1 MRKIVK
7 SSVIFIY
14 VWNINKIMIDEKDKK
29 ILDLLEENGRLSIQ
43 ELSSKLNIPPSTI
56 HNRIK
61 RMENTRVIE
70 GYSIR
75 LNEKI
80 MERDFTVYMLVNGS
94 TGNYLEEEF
103 LQKKEVIEVSGITG
117 EYDLIIKMQFPNISN
132 YNEFLT
138 EFRIKYSSDIKQT
151 VTMVRTEKIK

>member
-1 MRKIVK
+1 ML
-7 SSVIFIY
+7 
-14 VWNINKIMIDEKDKK
+14 DTKDQK
-29 ILDLLEENGRLSIQ
+29 ILELLEKNGRLPIQ
-43 ELSSKLNIPPSTI
+43 DISAKLNIPPSTI

-61 RMENTRVIE
+61 RMENTKVIE
-70 GYSIR
+70 GYSIK

-94 TGNYLEEEF
+94 TGNYLEKEF
-103 LQKKEVIEVSGITG
+103 LEKKEIIEVSGITG

-132 YNEFLT
+132 YNIFLT
-138 EFRIKYSSDIKQT
+138 EFRTKYSSNIKQT

>member
-1 MRKIVK
+1 ML
-7 SSVIFIY
+7 
-14 VWNINKIMIDEKDKK
+14 DAKDKK
-29 ILDLLEENGRLSIQ
+29 ILELLEKNGRLPIQ

-61 RMENTRVIE
+61 RMENTKVIE
-70 GYSIR
+70 GYSVK

-94 TGNYLEEEF
+94 TGNYLEREF
-103 LQKKEVIEVSGITG
+103 LQKKEIIEVSGITG
-117 EYDLIIKMQFPNISN
+117 EYDLIIKMQFSNISN
-132 YNEFLT
+132 YNDFLT
-138 EFRIKYSSDIKQT
+138 EFRINYSSDVKQT

>member
-1 MRKIVK
+1 ME
-7 SSVIFIY
+7 Y
-14 VWNINKIMIDEKDKK
+14 QQLMLDQKDKK
-29 ILDLLEENGRLSIQ
+29 ILNLLEKNGRLSIQ
-43 ELSSKLNIPPSTI
+43 ELSSKLNIPPSTV

-61 RMENTRVIE
+61 RMENTKVIE
-70 GYSIR
+70 GYSVK

-94 TGNYLEEEF
+94 TGNYLEREF

-117 EYDLIIKMQFPNISN
+117 EYDLIIKMQFSNISN
-132 YNEFLT
+132 YNDFLT
-138 EFRIKYSSDIKQT
+138 IFRKKYGPDIKQT